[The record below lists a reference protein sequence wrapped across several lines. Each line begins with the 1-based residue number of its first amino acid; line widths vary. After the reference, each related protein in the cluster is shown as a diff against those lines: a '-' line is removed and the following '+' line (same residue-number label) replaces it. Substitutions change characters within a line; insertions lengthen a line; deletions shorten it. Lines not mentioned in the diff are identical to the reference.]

1 MTKKI
6 SEQEFD
12 SKKHIKEY
20 KRKCNQCNKLW
31 HSLVSREKEIEDG
44 KKIAAWNQVSNSCA
58 CKSGSALQAQR
69 NVGAYQDSLDKL
81 HKCPEC
87 GSQNYTEEII
97 IYEKK

>member
-1 MTKKI
+1 MVKKI
-6 SEQEFD
+6 TEQEFD
-12 SKKHIKEY
+12 PKKHIKEY
-20 KRKCNQCNKLW
+20 KRKCNQCGKLW
-31 HSLVSREKEIEDG
+31 HSLVSREKEIESS
-44 KKIAAWNQVSNSCA
+44 KKTAACGQVSNACA

-87 GSQNYTEEII
+87 GSQNYSEEVL